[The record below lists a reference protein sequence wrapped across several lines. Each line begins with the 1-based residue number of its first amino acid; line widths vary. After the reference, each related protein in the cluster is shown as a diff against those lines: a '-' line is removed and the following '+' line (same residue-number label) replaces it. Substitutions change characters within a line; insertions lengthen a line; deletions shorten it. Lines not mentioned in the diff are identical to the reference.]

1 MGYDVIQKML
11 TSTDFQRD
19 IVEIQTEYLLK
30 LQELAARHSVTLP
43 VLVALAHAP
52 LSQMALKME
61 GNGTNDKEF

>member
-11 TSTDFQRD
+11 TSPDFQRD

-30 LQELAARHSVTLP
+30 LQELAARHSVTLS